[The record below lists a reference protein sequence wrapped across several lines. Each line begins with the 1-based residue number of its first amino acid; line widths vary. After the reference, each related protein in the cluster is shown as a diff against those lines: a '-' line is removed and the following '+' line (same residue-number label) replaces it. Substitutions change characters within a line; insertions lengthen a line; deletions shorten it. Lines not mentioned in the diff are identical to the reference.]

1 MLLVSPRNSAPGT
14 RYRMHLRLP
23 PAPSTPSAAAHLR
36 SGYAHA
42 GGRNRSGR
50 RTIWTKGSR
59 SQRRLYTH
67 PSEGGEGTRV
77 LGVVCGVFWQ
87 THTRSALALVRNAA
101 GAWFFSPAAQ
111 GAEPLGY
118 FGAVATHG
126 LTRAT
131 RGEHPH
137 WWWPLRLLPPY
148 TRAGLFP
155 MPLGG
160 AARLVRSPGSTALVL
175 SARLWAGW
183 ALLVLP
189 SGQLAVA
196 PNSPMVLL
204 GGVAPAFRAGVFAPK
219 AGPNRRSGRSPRVR
233 GVAMN
238 PNDHP
243 HGGRTKAVKYPR
255 TPWGRTT
262 RFPRPARPKLKLK
275 ALPKRRRAPSAAGH
289 RWP

>member
-23 PAPSTPSAAAHLR
+23 PSPGLPGPATRLR
-36 SGYAHA
+36 CGFPHS
-42 GGRNRSGR
+42 GGRNRAGR
-50 RTIWTKGSR
+50 RTVWTKGGR
-59 SQRRLYTH
+59 AQRRVFTH
-67 PSEGGEGTRV
+67 ACEQAEGSRL
-77 LGVVCGVFWQ
+77 LGLVCGVFWQ
-87 THTRSALALVRNAA
+87 THTRAALALVKNAA
-101 GAWFFSPAAQ
+101 GAWFFSPAPA
-111 GAEPLGY
+111 GLEPLGY
-118 FGAVATHG
+118 FGAVATHT
-126 LTRAT
+126 LSRAA
-131 RGEHPH
+131 RGEHPE

-155 MPLGG
+155 LRGG
-160 AARLVRSPGSTALVL
+160 GRPRLVRSPGSTALVL
-175 SARLWAGW
+175 TARLWDDW

-189 SGQLAVA
+189 SGQLAVS
-196 PNSPMVLL
+196 PNSPFVIL
-204 GGVAPAFRAGVFAPK
+204 GGLTPGIRAGVAAAK
-219 AGPNRRSGRSPRVR
+219 AGVNHRLGRAPRVR

-275 ALPKRRRAPSAAGH
+275 ALSKRRPRAL
-289 RWP
+289 